1 MKSIETEGDTID
13 EAIERALNALQVG
26 RDRVEIEILAD
37 ASRGLFG
44 FGGKKARV
52 RATLRPPLSALG
64 GERLSGSDSRETLR
78 SSASSG
84 DGRSHGS
91 CSSRPSRSRG

>member
-52 RATLRPPLSALG
+52 RATVRPPLSALG
-64 GERLSGSDSRETLR
+64 GERLTDADSRETSRRSTSTKGGSADRSGSPR
-78 SSASSG
+78 SSG
-84 DGRSHGS
+84 PR
-91 CSSRPSRSRG
+91 